1 VDGESNFR
9 IENLLRFSYNVKI
22 MALVCFNCGKGVMYG
37 HNVSHA
43 KNRTRKIFKPN
54 LHSARIVVGGV
65 QKRVKLCTKCQRIFK
80 KTIPVE
86 KVAEVVSP
94 VAAVA

>member
-1 VDGESNFR
+1 
-9 IENLLRFSYNVKI
+9 

-54 LHSARIVVGGV
+54 LHSAKIEVSGTN
-65 QKRVKLCTKCQRIFK
+65 KRVKLCTKCQRLLVKSRNAHI
-80 KTIPVE
+80 
-86 KVAEVVSP
+86 EVLNQEEP
-94 VAAVA
+94 QAATV